1 MTTMKKMM
9 MTVITAT
16 ALSLGAYASDT
27 VATINGMPVTKSEM
41 AQLFEML
48 GQKDKIDWS
57 KLDKAKKEEY
67 VRMYAPNKVM
77 AARAE
82 KELSK
87 EEKEAVLA
95 GYWMQKKLQEIK
107 VSDKEIKEAYE
118 TIKKQFMQNGS
129 DTNGQKNQFPPIEML
144 KPQIEMKLKQD
155 KLIESL
161 MKDVKIEVR

>member
-1 MTTMKKMM
+1 MTTMKKML
-9 MTVITAT
+9 MTVVAVTAI
-16 ALSLGAYASDT
+16 SVGAYASDT
-27 VATINGMPVTKSEM
+27 IATVNGMPVTKSEM

-48 GQKDKIDWS
+48 GQKVDWS

-67 VRMYAPNKVM
+67 VRMYAPNKIM

-82 KELSK
+82 KELSP

-107 VSDKEIKEAYE
+107 VSDKEIEEAYA
-118 TIKKQFMQNGS
+118 TIKKQFMQN
-129 DTNGQKNQFPPIEML
+129 NGANAKEQQNQFPPLEML

-161 MKDVKIEVR
+161 MKGVKIEVR